1 MCVCVQAF
9 LKLAKT
15 PLIKHSDM
23 VEEMRVEAVEI
34 SVSGTYVYV
43 SLIQE
48 SRAHVPPSLSHAN
61 DACIAARSRE
71 ERWGVEGIALHQF
84 PQSLLQET
92 DMPILPPSV
101 TTRNHDLLCARVC
114 VCVCASVYV
123 QRSKSIART
132 SRNAAGSLKT
142 TWTGSSARPGT
153 ASLVSSLGSRLRTK

>member
-1 MCVCVQAF
+1 MCVCVCVQAF

-43 SLIQE
+43 YLIQE

-71 ERWGVEGIALHQF
+71 DRWG
-84 PQSLLQET
+84 
-92 DMPILPPSV
+92 
-101 TTRNHDLLCARVC
+101 R
-114 VCVCASVYV
+114 
-123 QRSKSIART
+123 
-132 SRNAAGSLKT
+132 
-142 TWTGSSARPGT
+142 
-153 ASLVSSLGSRLRTK
+153 GSRSISSPSLSSRRLTCRYCHHL